1 MSRMR
6 YVELDVHK
14 DSIAVAVAETGRRE
28 VRYQGVLPPSAAAL
42 RQLVCTVG
50 PPARLRFA
58 YEAGPCG
65 YGVQRL
71 LTRLGCV
78 CWSCPTH
85 EDKMSRGPRVLV
97 AVAVSSGDGEA
108 RQESLC
114 VVASRPFGV
123 GIAPAC
129 VAERLAPHGFL
140 GSRPTGQHG
149 VTGAVV
155 EAQMG
160 SPTHQAE
167 SRRPADLG
175 VSRKRRVMVC
185 VKGPSSTPRRVG
197 WKSVPSRSR
206 A

>member
-28 VRYQGVLPPSAAAL
+28 VRYQGVMPPSAAAL

-78 CWSCPTH
+78 CWVVAPSLVPRRPGERVKTDRRDAVTLARLLRAGELTPVWVPDEEH
-85 EDKMSRGPRVLV
+85 E
-97 AVAVSSGDGEA
+97 AVRDLTRAREDAQQAQTRA
-108 RQESLC
+108 RQ
-114 VVASRPFGV
+114 
-123 GIAPAC
+123 
-129 VAERLAPHGFL
+129 RLQAFL
-140 GSRPTGQHG
+140 LRHDWS
-149 VTGAVV
+149 
-155 EAQMG
+155 
-160 SPTHQAE
+160 
-167 SRRPADLG
+167 
-175 VSRKRRVMVC
+175 
-185 VKGPSSTPRRVG
+185 
-197 WKSVPSRSR
+197 
-206 A
+206 